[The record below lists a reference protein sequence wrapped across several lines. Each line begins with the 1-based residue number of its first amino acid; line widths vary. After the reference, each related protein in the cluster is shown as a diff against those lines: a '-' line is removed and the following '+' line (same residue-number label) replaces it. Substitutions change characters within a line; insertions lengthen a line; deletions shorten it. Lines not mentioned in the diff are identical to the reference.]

1 MNQLL
6 FYMIIFKTYC
16 FSVILYRNSKCKNN
30 FLMISYNQNKNEIE
44 LTIPVAGI
52 AELYSYQKGLLA
64 ILSEVEIDDLD
75 SELKENLKSV
85 YQLLGHLLLDHNFL
99 NQHELL
105 LSEYKD
111 MIVKYVDGRVK
122 GLDD

>member
-1 MNQLL
+1 
-6 FYMIIFKTYC
+6 
-16 FSVILYRNSKCKNN
+16 
-30 FLMISYNQNKNEIE
+30 

-64 ILSEVEIDDLD
+64 ILSKIEINDLN

-111 MIVKYVDGRVK
+111 MIVKYADGRVK

>member
-1 MNQLL
+1 
-6 FYMIIFKTYC
+6 
-16 FSVILYRNSKCKNN
+16 
-30 FLMISYNQNKNEIE
+30 MISYNQTKNEIE

-64 ILSEVEIDDLD
+64 ILSEIKINELDD
-75 SELKENLKSV
+75 ELEENLKSV
-85 YQLLGHLLLDHNFL
+85 YQLLGHLLLDHSFL

-105 LSEYKD
+105 LNEYKD
-111 MIVKYVDGRVK
+111 MIIEYADGRVK